1 MTEAPDRAPHHLIDA
16 VYRYAIPLAALL
28 AAGPLCYRF
37 THALTSTS
45 GTDDTTLLLAASK
58 PSALI
63 ALVVTLVVAV
73 AVTVGATRLIGMKSG
88 LISAGYVLGWAAWGL
103 GDVTW
108 VLRDLGQ
115 PSIATIALIT
125 VEAAALAAACLGLV
139 WLAARTEQHHDDLFK
154 PDLNPKRLVSVAA
167 ATVATLAVAWIVVH
181 TGTKGQTLFGA
192 LAAGILA
199 SIASHM
205 AGDEENPD
213 ALAPFL
219 GVALAA
225 LLSPLIL
232 IAFPGL
238 AGVEKAVVADALPGF
253 ARLQPLDWGVAL
265 LIGVPVG
272 LNWMGI
278 ALGREGAST
287 AHAPANA

>member
-1 MTEAPDRAPHHLIDA
+1 MADYDVIWIGTGQATGTVVPRLTGAGRRVAVIEGGEVGGSCVNYGCTPTKTMVASARAAHMAQRGPDFGVEIPEYSIDMATVMKRMNAMRDNSGMTEWLRTMDGVDFFAEYAHFVSDHEVQVGDRVI
-16 VYRYAIPLAALL
+16 
-28 AAGPLCYRF
+28 
-37 THALTSTS
+37 S
-45 GTDDTTLLLAASK
+45 GDT
-58 PSALI
+58 
-63 ALVVTLVVAV
+63 
-73 AVTVGATRLIGMKSG
+73 
-88 LISAGYVLGWAAWGL
+88 
-103 GDVTW
+103 
-108 VLRDLGQ
+108 
-115 PSIATIALIT
+115 
-125 VEAAALAAACLGLV
+125 
-139 WLAARTEQHHDDLFK
+139 
-154 PDLNPKRLVSVAA
+154 
-167 ATVATLAVAWIVVH
+167 IVVH

-205 AGDEENPD
+205 AGDEDNPD

-225 LLSPLIL
+225 LLSPLLL